1 MSEQNQTGENWRA
14 RTKMVRGG
22 TSRSEFGETSE
33 GLFMTSGYIYPSA
46 ESAERAFKG
55 EEDRF
60 IYSRFSNPTVSMF
73 EQRMALVEGAEF
85 CRAAATGM
93 AAVFSALACQL
104 NSGDRLV
111 ASKAL
116 FGSCDYVCTEVLPSF
131 GIETTM
137 VEGTDLEAWERALAK
152 PAGAVFLESPS
163 NPGIDVIDITAVS
176 ELAHAAGASV
186 VVDNVFATPIL
197 QKPLELGADI
207 SVYSATKHIDG
218 QGRAMGGAILFN
230 DEDFLEDHLHMFI
243 RHTGPALSPFNAW
256 VLLKGLETLELRV
269 AQHCANAHVIAAFL
283 DGRAEIKR
291 IVFPGLQSHPQY
303 ELARRQMS
311 DAGGLITFELDGGK
325 GRAFRF
331 LNALR
336 LIDIS
341 NNLGD
346 TKSLVTHPATTTHQ
360 RISEEGRAELGI
372 TDGVVRLSVGLEDP
386 DDVMEDLAQALES

>member
-1 MSEQNQTGENWRA
+1 MNEENQTPDNWRA
-14 RTKMVRGG
+14 RTNMVRGG
-22 TSRSEFGETSE
+22 TVRSDFGETSE

-55 EEDRF
+55 DEDRF
-60 IYSRFSNPTVSMF
+60 IYSRFSNPTVAMF
-73 EQRMALVEGAEF
+73 EQRMALVEGAVY

-93 AAVFSALACQL
+93 AAVFTALACL
-104 NSGDRLV
+104 LKAGDRLV

-116 FGSCDYVCTEVLPSF
+116 FGSCDYVCTEVLPRF
-131 GIETTM
+131 GIETIM
-137 VEGTDLEAWERALAK
+137 VEGTNLDAWEQALAK

-163 NPGIDVIDITAVS
+163 NPGIDVIDIAAVS
-176 ELAHAAGASV
+176 ELAHAAGARV

-207 SVYSATKHIDG
+207 AVYSATKHIDG
-218 QGRAMGGAILFN
+218 QGRAMGGAIVSN
-230 DEDFLEDHLHMFI
+230 DEEYLEDNLRMFI

-269 AQHCANAHVIAAFL
+269 GQHCANAHIIAAFL

-291 IVFPGLQSHPQY
+291 IVFPGLPSHPQY
-303 ELARRQMS
+303 ELAQRQMS
-311 DAGGLITFELDGGK
+311 DAGGLITFELDGDK
-325 GRAFRF
+325 QRTFRF

-336 LIDIS
+336 MIDIS

-386 DDVMEDLAQALES
+386 QDVMEDLAQALES